1 MEIDVLLIE
10 KVILSALLGALIGYE
25 RERAA
30 KPAGLRTHI
39 LLSMGATLFT
49 ILSYEAFPGSD
60 PARIAANIITG
71 IGFIGA
77 GVIIQQER
85 KVVGV
90 TTAASLWITTAI
102 GMAVGTGYYFLSI
115 VASLISFIVLRLKFL
130 EPSLE

>member
-1 MEIDVLLIE
+1 LLIE

>member
-1 MEIDVLLIE
+1 MLIE

>member
-1 MEIDVLLIE
+1 MEVDVLLVE
-10 KVILSALLGALIGYE
+10 KVVLSALLGALIGYE